1 MERLC
6 CPVFNDN
13 MCHQGFHV
21 IQDAFT
27 PGPLGETPRGERIFN
42 GGHGGGDL
50 GDRKRSQAP
59 FFSQAIAT
67 VLTQLVPGRTVN
79 EMVMLTSEPGCEE
92 QPAHTDAEIYT
103 LRRLI
108 GTDDDGVFGG
118 YPAGCI
124 VAIQNGTKLKVWPAS
139 INFSEKKT
147 YLPVIVELNAGD
159 ILFFRLDLIHAGA
172 AYDVRNRRIHCFL
185 DRPGLVRQPNQ
196 TSYMDYRRNVKI

>member
-1 MERLC
+1 MERL
-6 CPVFNDN
+6 FNEN
-13 MCHQGFHV
+13 MCQQGFHIV
-21 IQDAFT
+21 QGAFT
-27 PGPLGETPRGERIFN
+27 PEPLGKIPRGERIFN

-50 GDRKRSQAP
+50 GDRKRSQVS
-59 FFSQAIAT
+59 FFSQPIAT
-67 VLTQLVPGRTVN
+67 VLAQLVPERTVN
-79 EMVMLTSEPGCEE
+79 DMVMLTSEAGCEC

-124 VAIQNGTKLKVWPAS
+124 AAIQDGTKLKVWPAS

-172 AYDVRNRRIHCFL
+172 AYEVRNRRIHCFL
-185 DRPGLVRQPNQ
+185 DRPGLARQENL
-196 TSYMDYRRNVKI
+196 TSYMDHNENVKYV

>member
-1 MERLC
+1 M
-6 CPVFNDN
+6 FNDN

-21 IQDAFT
+21 VEGAFT
-27 PGPLGETPRGERIFN
+27 PVPLGKIARGEWIFN

-79 EMVMLTSEPGCEE
+79 DMVMLTSEAGCAV

-103 LRRLI
+103 LRRLVR
-108 GTDDDGVFGG
+108 DDDGVFGG
-118 YPAGCI
+118 HPAGCI
-124 VAIQNGTKLKVWPAS
+124 VAIQDGTKLKVWPAS

-147 YLPVIVELNAGD
+147 YVPVIVELNAGD

-172 AYDVRNRRIHCFL
+172 DYEVRNRRIHCFL
-185 DRPGLVRQPNQ
+185 DRPGLVRQENQ
-196 TSYMDYRRNVKI
+196 TSYMDHHKNVRFF